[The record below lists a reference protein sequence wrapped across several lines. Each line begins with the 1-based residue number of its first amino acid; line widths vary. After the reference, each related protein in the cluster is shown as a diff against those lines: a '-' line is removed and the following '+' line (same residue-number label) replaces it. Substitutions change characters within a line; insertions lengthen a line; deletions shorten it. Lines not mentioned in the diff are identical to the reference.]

1 MKHELVVKLHGQFEG
16 SARLE
21 DGIEYWPARELQV
34 LLGYSDWRNFLSVV
48 DKAKTACTNSG
59 QAATDHFVDANR
71 MVDIGSGTQREIADI
86 ALTRYA
92 CYLIA
97 QNGDPR
103 KSEIAFAQTY
113 FAIQT
118 RKQELIEKR
127 LVEIERVQ
135 ARKKLTNS
143 EKELSGIIFE
153 RIGDNSGFARIRSKG
168 DRALF
173 GGKTTQDM
181 KDRLDVPANRPLADF
196 LPTITIKAKD
206 FANEITN
213 FNIKKDDLKTEGSI
227 TEEHVKNNEDVR
239 KILTD
244 RHIRPEELPPAEDA
258 RKVERRLK
266 SEEQKLMT
274 ALSKPVK
281 KIKKPKAKK

>member
-1 MKHELVVKLHGQFEG
+1 MKHELIVQLHSQFEE
-16 SARLE
+16 SARVE
-21 DGIEYWPARELQV
+21 AGIEYWPARDLQL
-34 LLGYSDWRNFLSVV
+34 LLGYADWRNFLGVV
-48 DKAKTACTNSG
+48 DKAKTACINSG
-59 QAATDHFVDANR
+59 HAAEDHFVDANR
-71 MVDIGSGTQREIADI
+71 MVDIGSGTQREIEDI

-103 KSEIAFAQTY
+103 KPEIAFAQTY
-113 FAIQT
+113 FAVQT

-181 KDRLDVPANRPLADF
+181 KDRLGVPSNRPLADF

-213 FNIKKDDLKTEGSI
+213 FNIKKDDLKSESAI

-239 KILTD
+239 NILID
-244 RHIRPEELPPAEDA
+244 RNIRPEELPPAEDA
-258 RKVERRLK
+258 KKVERRLV
-266 SEEQKLMT
+266 SEEKMLM
-274 ALSKPVK
+274 AAVDKP
-281 KIKKPKAKK
+281 PKGAKKSKGKK